1 MHTGSTP
8 LFPISQIKVKAN
20 FKPYKDESK
29 VASEEQTKNGPQT
42 LENSYTRL
50 RQVKEIP

>member
-8 LFPISQIKVKAN
+8 LFPISQINVKTTN

-29 VASEEQTKNGPQT
+29 LASKEQTKNGPQS
-42 LENSYTRL
+42 LENG
-50 RQVKEIP
+50 